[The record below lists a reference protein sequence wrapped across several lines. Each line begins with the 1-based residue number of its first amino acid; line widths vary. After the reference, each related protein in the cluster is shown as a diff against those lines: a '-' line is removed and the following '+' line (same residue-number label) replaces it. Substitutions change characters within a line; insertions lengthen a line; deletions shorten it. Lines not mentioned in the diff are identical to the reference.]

1 MNKRDYHY
9 SGAGFAGT
17 VRAENRGEALWAVV
31 DWLQPKR
38 NTLVTLSTRPACRHP
53 EYVEAHVTRN
63 GYVILRAG
71 STCWNAKEIGAD
83 YQVKGAK

>member
-31 DWLQPKR
+31 DRLQPKR
-38 NTLVTLSTRPACRHP
+38 NTLVTLSTRPTCRHP
-53 EYVEAHVTRN
+53 EYVYARVTRN

-71 STCWNAKEIGAD
+71 PSCYNTLE
-83 YQVKGAK
+83 VK